1 MDNTINWPDWAK
13 KTTKRED
20 RKQLRRQF
28 TGALLASGNC
38 IPSHALSFATT
49 ITDELLALEAA
60 EEAEVKDEAL

>member
-20 RKQLRRQF
+20 RKQLRRQLI
-28 TGALLASGNC
+28 GAILASGGYPLGN
-38 IPSHALSFATT
+38 LLGMATELA
-49 ITDELLALEAA
+49 DELLTLEAA